1 MPRSGSGVV
10 VAWVVVGSSVV
21 VLIGEVLDG
30 VVEMLVEEPGLDV
43 VVGIS
48 VVVES
53 TGEEEVSG
61 VVEGLSL
68 GVVGVVGPVGFAL
81 QLASEASMHWRSSG
95 LNSSPAGQSKAAA
108 MGRSH

>member
-1 MPRSGSGVV
+1 MV

-21 VLIGEVLDG
+21 VLSGEVLDG
-30 VVEMLVEEPGLDV
+30 VVEMLVEEPVLDV

-61 VVEGLSL
+61 VVDGASVVSP
-68 GVVGVVGPVGFAL
+68 GVVVGVVGPVGFAL